1 MLAYIEQVI
10 ENINYFQK
18 KAACEWSFFC
28 GGKPLFGFDT
38 EVWKEGLD
46 YILNLYAR
54 FS

>member
-1 MLAYIEQVI
+1 MGGS
-10 ENINYFQK
+10 QK
-18 KAACEWSFFC
+18 LILIFYYQKGCLWVVFFC
-28 GGKPLFGFDT
+28 GGKPLFDFDT